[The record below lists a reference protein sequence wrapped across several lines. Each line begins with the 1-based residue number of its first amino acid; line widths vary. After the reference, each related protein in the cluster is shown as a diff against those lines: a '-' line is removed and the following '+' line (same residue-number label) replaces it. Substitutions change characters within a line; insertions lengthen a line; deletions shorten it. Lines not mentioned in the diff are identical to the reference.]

1 MRLLDPSPK
10 PLMCVT
16 NVRCLS
22 MFHFRAKSD
31 TKSLI
36 ELRFTNF
43 WQTTMNFEIKSIPI
57 TMSNLWLLKWK
68 WKFVFVSYISIYT
81 PSCFSCRVI
90 LKYLCLHNTDAW
102 KLYAMQLKSI
112 WHFTQNRMTNDNQIH
127 GFWYYLWL
135 CFK

>member
-22 MFHFRAKSD
+22 MFLFRAKSD
-31 TKSLI
+31 TKSVI

-68 WKFVFVSYISIYT
+68 WQFVCMSHISIYT
-81 PSCFSCRVI
+81 PSCFSYRVI
-90 LKYLCLHNTDAW
+90 LKYLCLHNTEWSKTLCNA
-102 KLYAMQLKSI
+102 
-112 WHFTQNRMTNDNQIH
+112 TQKHLTLHTKQNDKWQSDSRLLILSLVK
-127 GFWYYLWL
+127 F
-135 CFK
+135 